1 MKQFEGKSFEI
12 SNNTKMI
19 DFPLVAYDIKNHHVH
34 LDRLYNKM
42 KKLYV

>member
-1 MKQFEGKSFEI
+1 MKQFEEKVLKLVI
-12 SNNTKMI
+12 TQMI